1 MDSAYITLFYSSLT
15 TQNTIDRTWGAILEL
30 KDVLTWVQ
38 DVCVDKGPKIEP
50 IPFIWATTPGALT
63 LKYSNR
69 TCQGHILTKTRVASC
84 DA

>member
-50 IPFIWATTPGALT
+50 IPFIWATTLAELQVPLHWNT
-63 LKYSNR
+63 R
-69 TCQGHILTKTRVASC
+69 TVHVRATF
-84 DA
+84 